1 MSKNNPYYESWL
13 FMSLFKK
20 IILSFSTI
28 ILLLIAYTYFSP
40 KPAAFIIKQLFKE
53 GVAVKP
59 EDYNQ
64 IKAKTTSYNDINYVS
79 KYADGI
85 VDIVV
90 PKEQSTAL
98 PTIIWVHG
106 GAYVGG
112 DKKDVTEYAV
122 QLAAKGY
129 AVVNMNY
136 ALAPGSNY
144 PTPLKQMDEVYAYL
158 VKNAKKYNV
167 DLQQLFIAG
176 DSAGAQIA
184 SQYINVQV
192 DPTYA
197 KKVNLSST
205 IPANSIRGALL
216 FCGPYD
222 LASLDSMSS
231 NKILGFFLERAGWA
245 YIGQKDW
252 KNAEATQLASLT
264 DQVSKQYVPTF
275 ITDGNS
281 GSFESHAKKLSS
293 ILSSYS
299 IPVTE
304 VFYPLGEAKLGHE
317 YQFMMDLPQSQ
328 QTFDELITFLATQT
342 K

>member
-1 MSKNNPYYESWL
+1 MSKNNPFSESWL

-20 IILSFSTI
+20 IILSISVI
-28 ILLLIAYTYFSP
+28 IFLLVSYTYFSP
-40 KPAAFIIKQLFKE
+40 KPAAFLIKQLFKE

-59 EDYNQ
+59 ERYDQ
-64 IKAKTTSYNDINYVS
+64 IKAKTTSFENLDYAS
-79 KYADGI
+79 KYGDGI
-85 VDIVV
+85 LDIVV
-90 PKEQSTAL
+90 PKTQTSPL

-136 ALAPGSNY
+136 SLAPGSNY
-144 PTPLKQMDEVYAYL
+144 PTPLKQMDEVYAYII
-158 VKNAKKYNV
+158 KHAEKYNL
-167 DLQQLFIAG
+167 DPQQLFIAG

-184 SQYINVQV
+184 GQYINVQV
-192 DPTYA
+192 DPSYA
-197 KKVNLSST
+197 KKVNLPST

-222 LASLDSMSS
+222 LAALDSMSS
-231 NKILGFFLERAGWA
+231 NKLLGFFLDRAGWA

-264 DQVSKQYVPTF
+264 DSVSEHYVPTF

-281 GSFESHAKKLSS
+281 GSFEAHAKKLST

-304 VFYPLGEAKLGHE
+304 VFYPLDEAKLGHE

-328 QTFDELITFLATQT
+328 QTFDELITFLSTQT